1 MTTVKFIVQIKEK
14 NNFIWLYSS
23 RPRAGRIKE
32 AKYYSQPNL
41 SDLAI
46 PVSRRDKGGMGGH
59 EG

>member
-1 MTTVKFIVQIKEK
+1 MVIFFPYPEGIT
-14 NNFIWLYSS
+14 
-23 RPRAGRIKE
+23 RAGRIKE